1 MSDADIVVTTALIP
15 NRPAPELIKQE
26 MVDAM
31 RRGSVIVDLAAEN
44 GGNAA
49 CTQAD
54 KAVVTPNGVTCLGYT
69 DLVSRLPTQAT
80 AAFGNNVAKFLLSIG
95 PQTTGNKG
103 EYYIDYE
110 DDAVRGMLAVHSGE
124 LTYPAPP
131 YNPPEVKP
139 PPEAAPP
146 PPPVPEWKK
155 YASSAAK
162 LTVLSALLTAMGMSG
177 DPQFA
182 VLLTTFA
189 LSGLAGWQA
198 VAGVPPALH
207 SPLMSVTNAISGLT
221 AVGAML
227 LLPAQT
233 FALKGATQLLAAG
246 ALLIS
251 AINIAGGFL
260 VTKKMLDLFKRDSDP
275 PEYYGF
281 YGLPVRPPAPPPLAS
296 SRFARPTPHPRLTH
310 SPLLSPTS
318 GGRPAR
324 RSRAAHA
331 NGQDLGRLRRR
342 PRLRDCV
349 HLRDPRPRQAGV
361 RTPRQ
366 HVLAR
371 GRHVRPRRHRRVPAR
386 RRRDDGGHVP
396 ARGARRRR

>member
-1 MSDADIVVTTALIP
+1 MGDADIVVTTALIP

-177 DPQFA
+177 DPQLA

-281 YGLPVRPPAPPPLAS
+281 YGLPVRPPHLLTS
-296 SRFARPTPHPRLTH
+296 SRLARLTRH
-310 SPLLSPTS
+310 AHVSHTRRSSPQLRWRACSAAS
-318 GGRPAR
+318 RCSR
-324 RSRAAHA
+324 EWVRSRAPPSSASPPGSLA
-331 NGQDLGRLRRR
+331 S
-342 PRLRDCV
+342 
-349 HLRDPRPRQAGV
+349 AGS
-361 RTPRQ
+361 
-366 HVLAR
+366 A
-371 GRHVRPRRHRRVPAR
+371 ASASR
-386 RRRDDGGHVP
+386 RRRASATRTRSP
-396 ARGARRRR
+396 A